1 MNEDVPTTL
10 TFRDFAWR
18 SCHHM
23 PAKHGAAAH
32 PHWHSYR
39 ARFWFAGPIDQ
50 DWLVRELERVFA
62 RLHGSALNAIVQ
74 PDSSDETVAAWLMGE
89 ATRKILLCVRV
100 SLENDGQR
108 GAEVCA

>member
-1 MNEDVPTTL
+1 
-10 TFRDFAWR
+10 
-18 SCHHM
+18 M

>member
-1 MNEDVPTTL
+1 MPTIL

-18 SCHHM
+18 SLHHL
-23 PAKHGAAAH
+23 PSKHGAAGH

-39 ARFWFAGPIDQ
+39 ARLWFTGAVDQ
-50 DWLVRELERVFA
+50 DWLAAQLERVFA
-62 RLHGSALNAIVQ
+62 PLHGASLNAIVQ
-74 PDSSDETVAAWLMGE
+74 PDTSDETIAVWLLGE
-89 ATRKILLCVRV
+89 AKRQIAECVRV